1 VSFTIAHDV
10 AGHILDVFRVMMAR
24 GLRMN
29 TMLTLTDYDPEYT
42 NLSGWYYI
50 ETIFKEKKMAGYD
63 YDSWKSNNALAAE
76 DNGLLKAGQIAK
88 RYGVSLAAVQSCA
101 IPAEWH
107 HVGGGFGRVNYY
119 QPDQVDSVVEAMRAY
134 DDQFRPHSLLAANV
148 KYLEWPA
155 FKVGRF
161 SRNSKNRPTE
171 VRLENCRVS
180 FPTPNTVIIIKQD
193 GEQITKRTNTK
204 GLEIEE
210 AACA

>member
-1 VSFTIAHDV
+1 
-10 AGHILDVFRVMMAR
+10 
-24 GLRMN
+24 
-29 TMLTLTDYDPEYT
+29 
-42 NLSGWYYI
+42 
-50 ETIFKEKKMAGYD
+50 MAGYD